1 MNIEEKIQKELE
13 SYGFTKDM
21 LTAEELK
28 QLEQEIELKEQ
39 GYLILDGVLS
49 SIPVYSRERYLKKK

>member
-39 GYLILDGVLS
+39 GCLILDGVLS
-49 SIPVYSRERYLKKK
+49 TIPVYSRERYLKMK

>member
-49 SIPVYSRERYLKKK
+49 SIPVYSRERYLKMK